1 MERLLPFRFDEKEGV
16 FWLLDQRRLPQEEVW
31 VPVRTAREMAQAI
44 RDMVV
49 RGAPA
54 IGVSAAFGVVL
65 AHMAGE
71 DLEEADRLLRQSRPT
86 AVNLFHA
93 LDRMR
98 PHFGDLKGSLEE
110 AKALWREVEETER
123 AISQHG
129 AKVLKGQ
136 VLTHCNTGP
145 LATGGWGTALGA
157 ILEAH
162 RQGRVRHVWVDETRP
177 YLQGARLTAFE
188 LMKAGVPATL
198 IADNMAGFLMQRGQV
213 DAVIVGVD
221 RMALNGDFANKIGTY
236 ALAVLAHHHGIP
248 FYAALPLS
256 SVDPRLETGQG
267 IPIEERPPEEVTHIR
282 GLPIAPPGFPAYH
295 PAFDVTPHRFLTGIV
310 TEKGVLY
317 PPFDEALRDA
327 LGLH

>member
-1 MERLLPFRFDEKEGV
+1 VERLQPFRFGEEEGV

-54 IGVSAAFGVVL
+54 IGVSAAFGMVL

>member
-1 MERLLPFRFDEKEGV
+1 VERLLPFRFDEEEGV

-54 IGVSAAFGVVL
+54 IGVSAAFGMVL

-145 LATGGWGTALGA
+145 LATGGGGRLWGPSSRPTAKAGSA
-157 ILEAH
+157 TS
-162 RQGRVRHVWVDETRP
+162 GWTRP
-177 YLQGARLTAFE
+177 GPTSRE
-188 LMKAGVPATL
+188 PAS
-198 IADNMAGFLMQRGQV
+198 
-213 DAVIVGVD
+213 
-221 RMALNGDFANKIGTY
+221 
-236 ALAVLAHHHGIP
+236 P
-248 FYAALPLS
+248 PLS
-256 SVDPRLETGQG
+256 S
-267 IPIEERPPEEVTHIR
+267 
-282 GLPIAPPGFPAYH
+282 
-295 PAFDVTPHRFLTGIV
+295 
-310 TEKGVLY
+310 
-317 PPFDEALRDA
+317 
-327 LGLH
+327 